1 MSSIKNNLGLQNS
14 IPVKDK
20 KASGIA
26 KLMTEVNQHKDQKL
40 TIEILCYWHKIL
52 LEHNSKINAGVWRA
66 GVDPVQVVSGAY
78 GSEEVQYEAPPS
90 NRVPM
95 EMEQFFKWYH
105 QPELRRS
112 SKFRNSRTI
121 YEQHLQERYGL
132 VTINH

>member
-95 EMEQFFKWYH
+95 EMEQFLNGTISLSYGD
-105 QPELRRS
+105 P
-112 SKFRNSRTI
+112 RNLEIAEQYMSNI
-121 YEQHLQERYGL
+121 YKNAT
-132 VTINH
+132 VW